1 MERKVSDLLNI
12 VHEEIE
18 LYRDLIHHVRRKTA
32 LLVQGQTDAIL
43 KSNKIEETFNAR
55 LRGLETEMQSLCL
68 DLCRVLGIP
77 CEEFTLLRL
86 ADGTEQSVA
95 LKIRDQACL
104 FKNLIEQLKCVNQRN
119 IKLIEASAHYSRC
132 LPELVSNSR
141 QILQCGKPA
150 VGAGWSER

>member
-18 LYRDLIHHVRRKTA
+18 LYRDLIQHARRKTA
-32 LLVQGQTDAIL
+32 LLVQGRTDAIL
-43 KSNKIEETFNAR
+43 KSNKIEETFNTR
-55 LRGLETEMQSLCL
+55 LRDLETEMQSLCL
-68 DLCRVLGIP
+68 DICLALRIP
-77 CEEFTLLRL
+77 REEFTLLRL

-95 LKIRDQACL
+95 LKIRAQACL

-119 IKLIEASAHYSRC
+119 IKLIEASAHYSRG

-141 QILQCGKPA
+141 
-150 VGAGWSER
+150 